1 MRRWWDGLT
10 EKFNFSTK
18 MSPLGETM
26 GTSMN
31 SIKGLSIVVP
41 REERMGASGREEAEE
56 TSFFSNLPAWMS
68 SITFRRVA
76 TREV

>member
-10 EKFNFSTK
+10 EKVNFSTK

-31 SIKGLSIVVP
+31 SMSGLSVVVP
-41 REERMGASGREEAEE
+41 REERMEVFVEEDAEADK
-56 TSFFSNLPAWMS
+56 TSFFSNLPA
-68 SITFRRVA
+68 
-76 TREV
+76 